1 MQEKAWFADRSPA
14 ALLKGSKAAFHDLR
28 CLSMPTLIMR
38 PTGQGSQLHQ
48 ENSGPVSADRWPGW
62 LGLWAQQQQRRALRD
77 LADDPHR
84 LDDLGLTRRQALEEA
99 DKPFW
104 R

>member
-1 MQEKAWFADRSPA
+1 
-14 ALLKGSKAAFHDLR
+14 
-28 CLSMPTLIMR
+28 MPTLIMR
-38 PTGQGSQLHQ
+38 PLGQSAQLHQ
-48 ENSGPVSADRWPGW
+48 KSLGPATDSQWSGW
-62 LGLWAQQQQRRALRD
+62 LGLWARQRQRAALRE

-84 LDDLGLTRRQALEEA
+84 LNDLGLTRQQALEEA

>member
-1 MQEKAWFADRSPA
+1 MAS
-14 ALLKGSKAAFHDLR
+14 
-28 CLSMPTLIMR
+28 LIMR
-38 PTGQGSQLHQ
+38 PAGRSLRLHQ
-48 ENSGPVSADRWPGW
+48 KNLGAVAGFQRAGW
-62 LGLWAQQQQRRALRD
+62 LGLWARQRQRAALRG

-84 LDDLGLTRRQALEEA
+84 LADLGLTRQQALEEA

>member
-1 MQEKAWFADRSPA
+1 
-14 ALLKGSKAAFHDLR
+14 
-28 CLSMPTLIMR
+28 MPTLIMR
-38 PTGQGSQLHQ
+38 PAGRSVRLHQ
-48 ENSGPVSADRWPGW
+48 ENLGRAVTFRWLGW
-62 LGLWAQQQQRRALRD
+62 LDLWARQRQRAALRE

-84 LDDLGLTRRQALEEA
+84 LNDLGLTRQQALEEA

>member
-1 MQEKAWFADRSPA
+1 
-14 ALLKGSKAAFHDLR
+14 
-28 CLSMPTLIMR
+28 MPTLIMR
-38 PTGQGSQLHQ
+38 PVSRGTQLHQ
-48 ENSGPVSADRWPGW
+48 ENLGRRDRSQWPGW
-62 LGLWAQQQQRRALRD
+62 LDLWARQRQRAALRE

-84 LDDLGLTRRQALEEA
+84 LNDLGLTRQQALEEA

>member
-1 MQEKAWFADRSPA
+1 
-14 ALLKGSKAAFHDLR
+14 
-28 CLSMPTLIMR
+28 MPTLIMR
-38 PTGQGSQLHQ
+38 PVSRSMPLHQ
-48 ENSGPVSADRWPGW
+48 ENLGTAAVLQGGGW
-62 LGLWAQQQQRRALRD
+62 LGLWARQRQRAALRD

-84 LDDLGLTRRQALEEA
+84 LNDLGLTRQQALEEA

>member
-1 MQEKAWFADRSPA
+1 MPNLLMQPA
-14 ALLKGSKAAFHDLR
+14 NQSV
-28 CLSMPTLIMR
+28 
-38 PTGQGSQLHQ
+38 QLHQ
-48 ENSGPVSADRWPGW
+48 ENLGTAGGVPGRGW
-62 LGLWAQQQQRRALRD
+62 SGLWARQRQRTALRE

-84 LDDLGLTRRQALEEA
+84 LNDLGLTRQQALEEA

>member
-1 MQEKAWFADRSPA
+1 
-14 ALLKGSKAAFHDLR
+14 LKGFEAAFHEFR
-28 CLSMPTLIMR
+28 SLSMPTLIMPPVSR
-38 PTGQGSQLHQ
+38 SVQLHQ
-48 ENSGPVSADRWPGW
+48 ENLGREVGSGWGGW
-62 LGLWAQQQQRRALRD
+62 LGLWARQRQRQALRE

-84 LDDLGLTRRQALEEA
+84 LNDLGLTRQQALEEA